1 MTHLE
6 EILSAVNE
14 LQGERV
20 AARTAMCCTA
30 ATPNRKCYVLRGL
43 FIIINSKLLS
53 QCNCILASTSHKRG
67 VIHSQLP
74 VNHQLFVP
82 LVTSWRSFNQN

>member
-20 AARTAMCCTA
+20 VVRTAMCCTA
-30 ATPNRKCYVLRGL
+30 ATPNRKWWAYRLCTTR
-43 FIIINSKLLS
+43 
-53 QCNCILASTSHKRG
+53 TT
-67 VIHSQLP
+67 
-74 VNHQLFVP
+74 HQLAIHHNRNRRV
-82 LVTSWRSFNQN
+82 